1 MAGLR
6 GAQEAGGQEGVSPG
20 QGLLCGPE
28 TRVQGLLGEFPR
40 PRPSRAESPRPLS
53 AAEGLLAARGQCL
66 QWHPVGS
73 RSGVH
78 KGLRPSHLWALV
90 LNTQQLPTSARAPR
104 CYLPTEA
111 AGGRPRCS
119 HCRRLLF
126 LRVHFSEGR
135 AGLPLSPAVL
145 LRLGYSC

>member
-28 TRVQGLLGEFPR
+28 TQVQGLLGEFHR

-53 AAEGLLAARGQCL
+53 AAEGLLEAQGLCL
-66 QWHPVGS
+66 QWQPVGS

-90 LNTQQLPTSARAPR
+90 LNTQQLPTLARAPR

-111 AGGRPRCS
+111 AG
-119 HCRRLLF
+119 
-126 LRVHFSEGR
+126 R
-135 AGLPLSPAVL
+135 AGPGAPTAGASSFSVCTSLRAGPACPSALP
-145 LRLGYSC
+145 SCCA